1 MWNHNNFSQLCST
14 YGHHWNYKFT
24 NDSWKNKCFPSTS
37 WRVLNISQT
46 KLNTITVFH
55 LVTQHS
61 RSLGDNCTRTAQQ
74 QQTTRKKILTE
85 NFVRNKAL
93 DTWISPSTP
102 APVSP
107 KPSAFW
113 VSQFDCVF
121 KENVS
126 KRENTTTKFMF
137 KIMICKTNKPYF
149 YNCLSALKELSNVP
163 KKGPPNLPSNDR
175 TCRHP
180 AGKHWYITSEFKRS
194 SSTMIKLSS
203 RQIHESS
210 IDFSL
215 HSHYFLWKVELTQE
229 VQKKLKRVSKTVKKN
244 KTSSTGSWSKTRKN
258 NPSIKLLLPE
268 NYN

>member
-24 NDSWKNKCFPSTS
+24 NDSWKNKCFPSAS

-46 KLNTITVFH
+46 KLNTITIFH

-61 RSLGDNCTRTAQQ
+61 RSLCDNCTRSAQQ
-74 QQTTRKKILTE
+74 QQTIRKKILTA

-113 VSQFDCVF
+113 VSQFDCVL
-121 KENVS
+121 KEKVS
-126 KRENTTTKFMF
+126 KRDNTTAKFMF
-137 KIMICKTNKPYF
+137 KIMIRKTNKPYF
-149 YNCLSALKELSNVP
+149 YNCLSALKKVVKCFEERAAYFAFEWQ
-163 KKGPPNLPSNDR
+163 NLQIPSR
-175 TCRHP
+175 QTLVHHFWVQT
-180 AGKHWYITSEFKRS
+180 KLF
-194 SSTMIKLSS
+194 KLSS

-215 HSHYFLWKVELTQE
+215 HSHYFLWKGELTQE
-229 VQKKLKRVSKTVKKN
+229 VQKSFTQFQKQPRKIKPVRLGRDQKRAKIIH
-244 KTSSTGSWSKTRKN
+244 
-258 NPSIKLLLPE
+258 P
-268 NYN
+268 

>member
-24 NDSWKNKCFPSTS
+24 NDSWKNKCFPSAS

-46 KLNTITVFH
+46 KLNTITIFH

-61 RSLGDNCTRTAQQ
+61 RSLCDNCTRSAQQ
-74 QQTTRKKILTE
+74 QQTIRKKILIA

-113 VSQFDCVF
+113 VSQFDRVL
-121 KENVS
+121 KEKVS
-126 KRENTTTKFMF
+126 KRDNTTAKFMF
-137 KIMICKTNKPYF
+137 KIMIRKTNKPYF
-149 YNCLSALKELSNVP
+149 YNCLSALKKLSNVP
-163 KKGPPNLPSNDR
+163 KKGPPILLSNDR
-175 TCRHP
+175 TCRQP
-180 AGKHWYITSEFKRS
+180 SGKHWYITSEFKRS
-194 SSTMIKLSS
+194 SSIMIKLSP
-203 RQIHESS
+203 RQIHEPS

-215 HSHYFLWKVELTQE
+215 HSHYFLWKGELTQE
-229 VQKKLKRVSKTVKKN
+229 VQKSFKEFQKQPRKIKPVRLGRDQKRAKIIH
-244 KTSSTGSWSKTRKN
+244 
-258 NPSIKLLLPE
+258 P
-268 NYN
+268 